1 MKSFGDLKR
10 QLNEAVSPEQQR
22 FDMLVRAGLMDK
34 TLLPK
39 LHRVMDKLHQ
49 EKPMSMQERQLVFD
63 LVKQL
68 TQIVSGNM
76 GVFQKV
82 RQAVREEQIQE
93 IADSADSPIALLNKE
108 PPMLIILR
116 RKAIRMYPH
125 DTKVALYYSDKLNR
139 YFTVP
144 FQDTESPK

>member
-1 MKSFGDLKR
+1 MKSFSDLKR

-22 FDMLVRAGLMDK
+22 FDALVRAGLMDK

-49 EKPMSMQERQLVFD
+49 EKPMSVQERQLVFD

-68 TQIVSGNM
+68 TQIVSSNM

>member
-22 FDMLVRAGLMDK
+22 FDILVRAGLMDK

>member
-22 FDMLVRAGLMDK
+22 FDALVRAGLMDK

-49 EKPMSMQERQLVFD
+49 EKPMSVQERQLVFD

-68 TQIVSGNM
+68 TQIVSSNM

-93 IADSADSPIALLNKE
+93 IADSAESSVALFNQE
-108 PPMLIILR
+108 PPPLVLLR

-139 YFTVP
+139 YFTIP
-144 FQDTESPK
+144 FQDTESSK